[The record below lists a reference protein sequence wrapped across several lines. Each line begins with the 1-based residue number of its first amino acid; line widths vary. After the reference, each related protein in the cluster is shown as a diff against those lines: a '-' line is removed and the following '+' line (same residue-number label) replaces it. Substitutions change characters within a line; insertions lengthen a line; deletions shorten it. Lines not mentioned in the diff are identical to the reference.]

1 MCRLSMCFTIVANS
15 WPVRVVLD
23 TNVLISACLKPEGLE
38 AKMVARALEGGIV
51 ACVTEEVWAEY
62 REVLLRDKFR
72 GFRERAETM
81 LTALEAR
88 VVRVSAGD
96 TVSAANDEEDNRF
109 LECAAA
115 AGAAYLVT
123 GNLRHYPAEWAGT
136 RVVNAR
142 GFPDEALHPE
152 NPFVVRSK

>member
-1 MCRLSMCFTIVANS
+1 MRI
-15 WPVRVVLD
+15 VLD

-38 AKMVARALEGGIV
+38 AETVARARDGRIT

-62 REVLLRDKFR
+62 REVMLRDKFR
-72 GFRERAETM
+72 AMRERAEAM
-81 LTALEAR
+81 LASLEAS
-88 VVRVSAGD
+88 VVRVDGGE
-96 TVSAANDEEDNRF
+96 TVSAADAEDDNRF

-115 AGAAYLVT
+115 AGAEYLVT

-142 GFPDEALHPE
+142 GFLDI
-152 NPFVVRSK
+152 VVRSE

>member
-1 MCRLSMCFTIVANS
+1 M
-15 WPVRVVLD
+15 RVVLD

-38 AKMVARALEGGIV
+38 AEMVARARDGRIT

-62 REVLLRDKFR
+62 REVLSREKFR
-72 GFRERAETM
+72 AFRERAETM
-81 LTALEAR
+81 LASLEAS
-88 VVRVSAGD
+88 VVRVDGGE
-96 TVSAANDEEDNRF
+96 TVSAAADEDDNRF

-115 AGAAYLVT
+115 AGAEYLVT

-142 GFPDEALHPE
+142 GFLDI
-152 NPFVVRSK
+152 VVRSE